1 MMKTRDK
8 DKILKATSEKRQIT
22 YKGTPIRLS
31 VDFSTETQQARREE
45 HGIFKVKKG
54 KNLQPRTLYP
64 TRLLFRFDE
73 KSKTFQTSKS

>member
-1 MMKTRDK
+1 MKIRDK
-8 DKILKATSEKRQIT
+8 DKILKAISKKRQIT

-31 VDFSTETQQARREE
+31 VDFSTETQQARREW

-54 KNLQPRTLYP
+54 KNLQLQILYP

-73 KSKTFQTSKS
+73 KSKNFQTSKS